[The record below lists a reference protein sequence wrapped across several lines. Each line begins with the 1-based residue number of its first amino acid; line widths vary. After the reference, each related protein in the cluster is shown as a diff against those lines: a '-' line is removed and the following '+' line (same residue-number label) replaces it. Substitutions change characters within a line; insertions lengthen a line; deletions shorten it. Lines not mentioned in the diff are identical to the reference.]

1 MRIVLL
7 GGNGMAGHMLAAYLK
22 RNTVHEIIATVRPRS
37 SSIESHTSEALEG
50 LQVLELDVRSLEATG
65 QLIEETSP
73 DVILNAVGILN
84 QQAEI
89 HPLDAY
95 RVNGLLPHWLRHKA
109 DLMGARLI
117 HISSDCVFSGMRGG
131 YREEDTPD
139 GVSVYA
145 RSKAFGELRNTRHL
159 TIRTSII
166 GPDNKPDGIGLMQWF
181 LAQQGEVRGYR
192 RVLWNGVTTLE
203 LAKSVEW
210 LLGRPGLA
218 GLVHL
223 TAPEKVSKHD
233 LLYLMGSMFDKTDVT
248 IVPDLEP
255 VIDRTL
261 VRTREDFDYRTM
273 NYAEM
278 LGELR
283 KWMDSP

>member
-65 QLIEETSP
+65 QLIEKTSP

-131 YREEDTPD
+131 YREEDAPD

-181 LAQQGEVRGYR
+181 LVQQGEVRGYR

-233 LLYLMGSMFDKTDVT
+233 LLYLMGSTFDKSDVT
-248 IVPDLEP
+248 ILPDLEP